1 MRLGKNI
8 ILFLFKYIAEIIAN
22 FPFMENT
29 NLKFSTTY
37 LIFGSKSVHKPTIYG
52 PKTYLIFRDKHF
64 SQTLLISLL
73 GMSSTGYAKILVK
86 CMEKYIYLRTHKW
99 KTTRDRMNVLSIS
112 NSHEFRHL
120 VYHIFLHILF

>member
-1 MRLGKNI
+1 MDQ
-8 ILFLFKYIAEIIAN
+8 
-22 FPFMENT
+22 
-29 NLKFSTTY
+29 
-37 LIFGSKSVHKPTIYG
+37 KPI
-52 PKTYLIFRDKHF
+52 KLIFRDKHF

-73 GMSSTGYAKILVK
+73 GMSSTGFAKILVK

-99 KTTRDRMNVLSIS
+99 KTIRDRMNVLSIS